1 MPTSYLEI
9 YQNTIAA
16 LARPLTSKDKVPAEQ
31 LTVGERRLN
40 VRLPK
45 ALRDFY
51 LLAGQ
56 RDRQNP
62 SSQSLVYARRVV
74 CGCRKVGIFVIC
86 HLSFVRIDK
95 WLMTSAPAPKRV
107 KEGSFYKSRLGVN
120 VINLPIYKKY
130 VRNSSYLAI

>member
-1 MPTSYLEI
+1 MPTSYLKI

-31 LTVGERRLN
+31 LRTGERRLN

-56 RDRQNP
+56 CDRLNQA
-62 SSQSLVYARRVV
+62 QIVLY
-74 CGCRKVGIFVIC
+74 
-86 HLSFVRIDK
+86 
-95 WLMTSAPAPKRV
+95 
-107 KEGSFYKSRLGVN
+107 
-120 VINLPIYKKY
+120 
-130 VRNSSYLAI
+130 

>member
-1 MPTSYLEI
+1 MPTNYLKI

-16 LARPLTSKDKVPAEQ
+16 LARPLTSKDKVPAKQ

-56 RDRQNP
+56 CDRQNP
-62 SSQSLVYARRVV
+62 SSQSLVYARRVIR
-74 CGCRKVGIFVIC
+74 GGRKAGTYVIC
-86 HLSFVRIDK
+86 L
-95 WLMTSAPAPKRV
+95 LY
-107 KEGSFYKSRLGVN
+107 E
-120 VINLPIYKKY
+120 
-130 VRNSSYLAI
+130 